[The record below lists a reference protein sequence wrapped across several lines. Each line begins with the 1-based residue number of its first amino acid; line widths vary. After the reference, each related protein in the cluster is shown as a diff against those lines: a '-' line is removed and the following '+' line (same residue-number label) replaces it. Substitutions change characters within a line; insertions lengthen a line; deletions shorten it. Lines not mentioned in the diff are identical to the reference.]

1 MGVSLGVRRMVVMP
15 NHTEMEVLQL
25 SISPAI
31 LISACGM
38 LLLVMTNR
46 LGRAIDR
53 ARAVARSA
61 EPDRIIRF
69 DSLLKRARVIRT
81 AILFSSICILLTGL
95 LILPLFLATLLPFD
109 VRRICA
115 LLFLTSILSLV
126 VSVTFF
132 IFDIFMVLRD
142 LQAEGK
148 SLHGA

>member
-1 MGVSLGVRRMVVMP
+1 MP
-15 NHTEMEVLQL
+15 NHTLIEALQL
-25 SISPAI
+25 SISPVI

-53 ARAVARSA
+53 ARTVARSS

-69 DSLLKRARVIRT
+69 DSLLKRARVIRS

-95 LILPLFLATLLPFD
+95 LILPLFMSTLLPFD
-109 VRRICA
+109 VTRICA
-115 LLFLTSILSLV
+115 LLFLSSILSLV

-132 IFDIFMVLRD
+132 ICDVFLALRD

-148 SLHGA
+148 SIHKT